1 MKIYSFEDQRLKIS
15 LLSLNKL
22 KTVSCAGNPEYYWWL
37 LFLLLILLCV
47 GSMNYMQSLVY
58 AILQYNSEMWFYS
71 LYCVRKT
78 PGAMDSTVYRTEFS
92 VVRHHFVV
100 TAIMCS
106 TMAMCEIKK
115 PLIRLMQKNK
125 ISHQF
130 CTFAF
135 LHFMNERGFSPWV

>member
-1 MKIYSFEDQRLKIS
+1 M
-15 LLSLNKL
+15 
-22 KTVSCAGNPEYYWWL
+22 
-37 LFLLLILLCV
+37 
-47 GSMNYMQSLVY
+47 Y

-115 PLIRLMQKNK
+115 TLEFGWCRKTRFLISFVL
-125 ISHQF
+125 
-130 CTFAF
+130 
-135 LHFMNERGFSPWV
+135 LHFYTLWTKEAFHRECSLVLSTMNITNKLIFISTYKQQVWCGVLCFSVCQLMSFHLYL

>member
-1 MKIYSFEDQRLKIS
+1 M
-15 LLSLNKL
+15 
-22 KTVSCAGNPEYYWWL
+22 
-37 LFLLLILLCV
+37 
-47 GSMNYMQSLVY
+47 Y

-78 PGAMDSTVYRTEFS
+78 PGGMDSTVYRTEFS

-115 PLIRLMQKNK
+115 PLNSANAEKHDFSSVLYFCVFTLYERKRLFTV
-125 ISHQF
+125 S
-130 CTFAF
+130 
-135 LHFMNERGFSPWV
+135 VV